1 MSAIASLRLGL
12 VRYAE
17 GRAPVVWGA
26 LRFDRSVLVA
36 QVIDH
41 AGNIGAAFSWC
52 RIADGNAYNRAAI
65 EALQSAIV
73 DVPKQ
78 STYELGSRCQQ
89 VATRS
94 GFGPAAS
101 LVELA
106 LLDLEA
112 RRLGVPCHRLLG
124 TRRLSV
130 PVYAISTEE
139 FSFREDAQYVELA
152 RRFVREG
159 FGAAKLH
166 LTGNAKRDIAV
177 CEAVRAEV
185 GPDVSLMLDPA
196 GRYDPASA
204 LQVGRVLEDMRFV
217 RFEDP
222 LPPLDFPGFR
232 WLSRHLSVPIA
243 GNDPMLWSAR
253 DCLEVARDGVIQ
265 CLRIDP
271 ARAGLAAV
279 QRAAAITSAHGV
291 EIDFSALAPAGGV
304 EACLHF
310 ALACDTA
317 RWFEKHFAEGV
328 DEVPGITSG
337 IEIAGGRATAADR
350 PGWGTL
356 IDWREL
362 ERYCTWTA

>member
-1 MSAIASLRLGL
+1 MSSIASLRLGH

-26 LRFDRSVLVA
+26 LRFDRSAFVA
-36 QVIDH
+36 QVIDD
-41 AGNIGAAFSWC
+41 AGNIGAALSWC
-52 RIADGNAYNRAAI
+52 RITDGDAYNRAAI
-65 EALQSAIV
+65 GTLKEAVV
-73 DVPKQ
+73 DVAGQ
-78 STYELGSRCQQ
+78 SRHELGSRCQQ
-89 VATRS
+89 AATRS

-106 LLDLEA
+106 LLDVEA

-139 FSFREDAQYVELA
+139 FSFGEHAQYVDLA

-166 LTGNAKRDIAV
+166 LTGNARRDIAV
-177 CEAVRAEV
+177 CEAVRADV
-185 GPDVSLMLDPA
+185 GPDVALMLDPA
-196 GRYDPASA
+196 GRYDRASA
-204 LQVGRVLEDMRFV
+204 LQVGRMLDVMGFV

-222 LPPLDFPGFR
+222 LPPLDFAGFR
-232 WLSRHLSVPIA
+232 WLAQRLDVPIA

-253 DCLEVARDGVIQ
+253 DCLEVARDGVIG

-271 ARAGLAAV
+271 ARAGVAAI
-279 QRAAAITSAHGV
+279 QKAAAITSAHGV

-310 ALACDTA
+310 ALASDTA

-337 IEIAGGRATAADR
+337 IEIANGRATAADR
-350 PGWGTL
+350 PGWGTI
-356 IDWREL
+356 IDWPEL
-362 ERYCTWTA
+362 DRYCTWVA

>member
-1 MSAIASLRLGL
+1 MSAIVRLRLGH

-17 GRAPVVWGA
+17 GRPPVVWGA
-26 LRFDRSVLVA
+26 LRFDRSVFIA
-36 QVIDH
+36 QVTDD
-41 AGNIGAAFSWC
+41 AGNIGAALSWC
-52 RIADGNAYNRAAI
+52 RIADGDAYNRAAI
-65 EALQSAIV
+65 GTLQATV
-73 DVPKQ
+73 VGVAGQ
-78 STYELGSRCQQ
+78 STYELGVRCQQ
-89 VATRS
+89 AATRS

-101 LVELA
+101 LAELA

-112 RRLGVPCHRLLG
+112 RRLSVPCHRLLG

-139 FSFREDAQYVELA
+139 FSFREDAQYVALA
-152 RRFVREG
+152 QRFVREG

-166 LTGNAKRDIAV
+166 LTGDAKRDIAV
-177 CEAVRAEV
+177 CEAVRAAV

-196 GRYDPASA
+196 GRYDRTSA
-204 LQVGRVLEDMRFV
+204 LKVGRVLEEMDFV

-222 LPPLDFPGFR
+222 LPPLDIPGFR
-232 WLSRHLSVPIA
+232 WLSQRLDVPIA

-279 QRAAAITSAHGV
+279 QKAAAITSAHGV

-337 IEIAGGRATAADR
+337 IEIVDGRATAADR
-350 PGWGTL
+350 PGWGTI
-356 IDWREL
+356 IDWPEL
-362 ERYCTWTA
+362 DRYCTWTA